1 MPKTKVVFYRE
12 DVGTVPV
19 LDWLDTLP
27 FKAQDKCRVRIERL
41 QELGHELRRPEGE
54 YLRDGIY
61 ELRVGLHGSNYRV
74 LYFFH
79 RQVAVLVHGLMKE
92 RVVPSAEIDKAL
104 KRKMKFEKD
113 LKGHTYQE
121 AVV

>member
-1 MPKTKVVFYRE
+1 LPQTKVVFYRE
-12 DVGTVPV
+12 DGDTVPV

-41 QELGHELRRPEGE
+41 QKLGHELRRPEGE

-61 ELRVGLHGSNYRV
+61 ELRVGFHGNNYRI

-79 RQVAVLVHGLMKE
+79 RQVAVLAHGVMKE
-92 RVVPSAEIDKAL
+92 RVVASAEIDKAL
-104 KRKMKFEKD
+104 RRKMTFDKD

-121 AVV
+121 VGI

>member
-1 MPKTKVVFYRE
+1 LPKTKVVFYRE
-12 DVGTVPV
+12 DVGIVPV
-19 LDWLDTLP
+19 LDWQNTLP

-61 ELRVGLHGSNYRV
+61 ELRVGLQGSNYRV

-79 RQVAVLVHGLMKE
+79 RQVAVLAHGLMKE

-104 KRKMKFEKD
+104 RRKMMFEKD
-113 LKGHTYQE
+113 LKRHTYQE
-121 AVV
+121 VVI